1 MTAIGTNLCVALAMV
16 FILLAAGCRPG
27 AERRAESAPLKVTLA
42 INAGS
47 YSGLIAVAD
56 EKGFF
61 QQAGLDVKIDLHP
74 SGFDS
79 LKAMIRGEAQVAT
92 VADIAFASAMKQ
104 DSSLRIIAAIGTSS
118 ASEIVARKDRNIR
131 EPADLRGKRVG
142 YSPGTSSP
150 YFLHSFLLLHRLS
163 RKDITAVAIPA
174 ARQAEALVNGEV
186 DAVSAFEVYAFAA
199 RKELGSNAVAW
210 DSQNTLDYQWLLVT
224 REGSTPS
231 AETKKRLL
239 KALILAEEFAVS
251 HAEETRSIIARKWN
265 IDPELI
271 RHTWSGTR
279 LFVSLN
285 QSIITAIQT
294 YAKWSMDDEGTTGN
308 PPTVLPYIDARP
320 MEEVDPRLVTIFR

>member
-1 MTAIGTNLCVALAMV
+1 
-16 FILLAAGCRPG
+16 
-27 AERRAESAPLKVTLA
+27 
-42 INAGS
+42 
-47 YSGLIAVAD
+47 
-56 EKGFF
+56 
-61 QQAGLDVKIDLHP
+61 
-74 SGFDS
+74 
-79 LKAMIRGEAQVAT
+79 
-92 VADIAFASAMKQ
+92 MKQ

-142 YSPGTSSP
+142 YSPGTTSS
-150 YFLHSFLLLHRLS
+150 YFLHSFLLLHHLS

-186 DAVSAFEVYAFAA
+186 DAVSAFEMYSFAA

-210 DSQNTLDYQWLLVT
+210 DSQNTLGYQWLLVT

-239 KALILAEEFAVS
+239 NALILAEEFAVN
-251 HAEETRSIIARKWN
+251 HAEETRSIIAGRWN

-279 LFVSLN
+279 LFVSLS
-285 QSIITAIQT
+285 QSVITAIQS
-294 YAKWSMDDEGTTGN
+294 YVKWNMDGEGITGN
-308 PPTVLPYIDARP
+308 PPDVLLYIDARP